1 MSYHLEDKMVIGVS
15 SRALFDLSAENEIF
29 ERQGVEAYCRYQV
42 EHEKELLK
50 PGPGF
55 GLVKELLRLNEYV
68 ADGELVEVII
78 MSRNSPDTSLRVFN
92 AIKYYGL
99 KITRAVLVSGASL
112 APYLS
117 AFHTDLFLSAY
128 EDDVQSAIDS
138 GIAAGIIC
146 TDHVYMEHI
155 HRAGEAAGRS
165 SEYSDEY
172 DVLPSVLDNGLAGN
186 LVQFPQAI
194 QTAYS
199 MSYAMDK
206 EIEGGRIRI
215 AFDGDAVLF
224 TDESEKIFK
233 EKGLAA
239 FEENE
244 ALNAGNPL
252 EEGPFAN
259 FLRKLSDLQRKIGI
273 ENCPIRTALVTSR
286 SAPAHERVIRT
297 LRAWNVRVDEAFFL
311 GGIEKKEFLKAFGAQ
326 IFFDDQSVHTV
337 SAAQAVPA
345 ARVPYRRKK
354 RKVGLSDEVSA
365 YCTG

>member
-1 MSYHLEDKMVIGVS
+1 
-15 SRALFDLSAENEIF
+15 
-29 ERQGVEAYCRYQV
+29 
-42 EHEKELLK
+42 
-50 PGPGF
+50 
-55 GLVKELLRLNEYV
+55 
-68 ADGELVEVII
+68 

-146 TDHVYMEHI
+146 TDHVYMEH
-155 HRAGEAAGRS
+155 
-165 SEYSDEY
+165 
-172 DVLPSVLDNGLAGN
+172 GLTGN

-194 QTAYS
+194 QTAYP

-337 SAAQAVPA
+337 NAAQAVPA